1 MQTQNTEKLQLVD
14 KELTELQEKHNV
26 KIVAQLVTTPTG
38 IFPQLAMVDMDQ
50 PIEEV
55 EAEVVTEDE

>member
-14 KELTELQEKHNV
+14 KELTELQEKYNV

-38 IFPQLAMVDMDQ
+38 TFARLAMVDMDQ
-50 PIEEV
+50 PVEEV